1 MFKRIQHVHF
11 VGIGGIGMSGIA
23 EVLVNLGYKVTG
35 SDIRGTAIT
44 DRLER
49 LGATVYPR
57 HAAENVKGAHVVV
70 TSSAVRA
77 DNPEIEEAQS
87 RKIPVIARA
96 EMLAELARLKYAIA
110 VAGTHG
116 KTTTTSMIATVLDRA
131 GNDPTVVVGGL
142 LNTIG
147 SNAKLGKGE
156 FIVLEADESDR
167 SFLMLSP
174 TIAVVTNIE
183 ADHLDQYRDLEDIQT
198 AFLSFINKVPFYG
211 AAILCIDEA
220 PVQSLIPQI
229 KRRIV
234 TYGTAA
240 TADVCITEVQLE
252 GLGAT
257 FTVRYNGGSTQKL
270 KLGVPGMHN
279 VLNATAAFAA
289 ARELGVEAGVTASG
303 LESFLGVDRRFQI
316 KSRDEVTVIDDYAH
330 HPTEIRATLSAAKA
344 GNFRR
349 IFAVFQPHRYTRT
362 FHLFDDFARAF
373 NLADVV
379 LILDIYPAGETAI
392 EGITSP
398 ALIEKLKSFGH
409 KDAVYAPDFETI
421 ESYIISNA
429 KPGDA
434 VVVMGAGSVTKL
446 SDILSQRFSRT
457 A

>member
-1 MFKRIQHVHF
+1 MGV
-11 VGIGGIGMSGIA
+11 GGIGMSGIA
-23 EVLVNLGYKVTG
+23 EVLLNLGYKVTG
-35 SDIRGTAIT
+35 SDVRSTSIT
-44 DRLER
+44 ERLEQC
-49 LGATVYPR
+49 GAVVYPR
-57 HAAENVKGAHVVV
+57 HAEENIAGAHVVV
-70 TSSAVRA
+70 TSSAVRP
-77 DNPEIEEAQS
+77 DNPEIAEAHK

-96 EMLAELARLKYAIA
+96 EMLAELARLKYSIA

-131 GNDPTVVVGGL
+131 GQDPTVVVGGL

-147 SNAKLGKGE
+147 TNARLGKGE

-183 ADHLDQYRDLEDIQT
+183 ADHLDHYRDLEDIQA

-211 AAILCIDEA
+211 AAILCLDE
-220 PVQSLIPQI
+220 PGVQTLIPRV

-240 TADVCITEVQLE
+240 SADVSIRDAVLE
-252 GLGAT
+252 GLGSV
-257 FTVRYNGGSTQKL
+257 FTLRFNGGTTQQFRL
-270 KLGVPGMHN
+270 HVPGVHN

-289 ARELGVEAGVTASG
+289 ARDMGVEPDVIAAA
-303 LESFLGVDRRFQI
+303 LESFQGVARRFQI
-316 KSRDEVTVIDDYAH
+316 KSRGGVTVIDDYAH
-330 HPTEIRATLSAAKA
+330 HPTEIRATLAAAKA
-344 GNFRR
+344 GNFRK

-379 LILDIYPAGETAI
+379 LVLDIYPAGENPI
-392 EGITSP
+392 EGITAP
-398 ALIEKLKSFGH
+398 ALIEKMKSFGH
-409 KDAVYAPDFETI
+409 KTAMYAPTFEMI
-421 ESYIISNA
+421 ESTIIADA
-429 KPGDA
+429 KEGDA
-434 VVVMGAGSVTKL
+434 VVIMGAGSVTRL
-446 SDILSQRFSRT
+446 SDILSDRFSRT

>member
-1 MFKRIQHVHF
+1 VFKRIQHVHF

-147 SNAKLGKGE
+147 SNARLGKGD